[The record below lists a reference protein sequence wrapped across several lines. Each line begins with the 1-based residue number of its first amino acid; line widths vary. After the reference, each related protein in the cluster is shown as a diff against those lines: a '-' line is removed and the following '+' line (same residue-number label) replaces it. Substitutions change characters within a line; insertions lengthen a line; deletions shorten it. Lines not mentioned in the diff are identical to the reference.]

1 MKWCLFSWN
10 YIKCVHTF
18 VQVKSEQLL
27 CETGIKGIHKSFFR
41 KSKKGQHSKYW
52 WNKIQ
57 SAIKTNLIKQFC
69 QLDEKCFKWCFNLV
83 LSLPGIRNIAV
94 NCPSPS
100 SGCLGKAHLWCMD
113 LIFRKAGPWLM
124 VPVGLSWVVWRGY
137 CLQLSLLILCTVSGR
152 RTGGSVRKV
161 RGLSDWSARLGVV
174 ICPVKWDL
182 WQCGQLETNIL
193 SCCCQVMEEAWIG
206 AYRESAL
213 LKVTVLME
221 ISLSDLFVPLPHQLC
236 QLLLCSVL
244 KKQNPCWCVNKRVA
258 WKQALNGFKSRR
270 HFSTCHYWV
279 PSFVMM

>member
-113 LIFRKAGPWLM
+113 LIFRKAGALTHGACWIELGCLKRLLSPA
-124 VPVGLSWVVWRGY
+124 VPPD
-137 CLQLSLLILCTVSGR
+137 SLL
-152 RTGGSVRKV
+152 
-161 RGLSDWSARLGVV
+161 GVWQ
-174 ICPVKWDL
+174 KNW
-182 WQCGQLETNIL
+182 WQCQERQRLE
-193 SCCCQVMEEAWIG
+193 
-206 AYRESAL
+206 L
-213 LKVTVLME
+213 LE
-221 ISLSDLFVPLPHQLC
+221 C
-236 QLLLCSVL
+236 
-244 KKQNPCWCVNKRVA
+244 
-258 WKQALNGFKSRR
+258 
-270 HFSTCHYWV
+270 
-279 PSFVMM
+279 